1 MDIKKNVRN
10 LKIKIIFFIAQA
22 TYKKQTP
29 NIHALYAY
37 KLHYLKILKQT
48 HKHTNNGTKQCRESI
63 ESIIITNHTQ
73 TLCV

>member
-37 KLHYLKILKQT
+37 KLHYLKIFKT
-48 HKHTNNGTKQCRESI
+48 SFKKHF
-63 ESIIITNHTQ
+63 
-73 TLCV
+73 LLDY